1 MFSLLAR
8 SFFRHNRPISRCID
22 TFASNSN
29 NNFCTKN
36 PTDNSTS
43 TDDKNVNDILGSIAT
58 KYQVFRNEE
67 SSIIFDINEER
78 LGATVEEV
86 EEEIYDEYQGLNLQ
100 SKFFVYINYRLMLSL
115 V

>member
-1 MFSLLAR
+1 MFSLLSR
-8 SFFRHNRPISRCID
+8 SFFRHIRPISRCID
-22 TFASNSN
+22 SSVCSTN

-36 PTDNSTS
+36 PTDDKSSSTN
-43 TDDKNVNDILGSIAT
+43 DQNVNNILGSIAT

-86 EEEIYDEYQGLNLQ
+86 EEIYDEYQGMNLQ
-100 SKFFVYINYRLMLSL
+100 SKHFVYLNYNYYVYL
-115 V
+115 